1 MGVLEV
7 KGLYKYYGKKC
18 ALKNVNLTGDL
29 GEIVGLF
36 GPNGSGKTTLLK
48 LIIGFLRPSSG
59 SIKVDGKDI
68 NYNTRAIVSFLPD
81 NNLLPS
87 WMKIKD
93 AFNFYKDF
101 FPYFEEKK
109 FKDLLEYFD
118 LKFESKIKE
127 LSKGEQE
134 KVCLSLAISRKAKVY
149 LLDEPL
155 GGIDPASRERILTGI
170 LKNYREDSLMII
182 STHLIDDVESIID
195 RAVFISN
202 GEILIDG
209 KAETLR
215 EEKKMSID
223 KLFRNTF

>member
-1 MGVLEV
+1 MGVLEI

-18 ALKNVNLTGDL
+18 ALKNVNLTGDF

-48 LIIGFLRPSSG
+48 LIVGFLRPSSG
-59 SIKVDGKDI
+59 SIRVDGKDI
-68 NYNTRAIVSFLPD
+68 DYNTRAIVSFLPD

-87 WMKIKD
+87 WMTIKD

-101 FPYFEEKK
+101 FPGFEEKR
-109 FKDLLEYFD
+109 FKDLIDYFN
-118 LKFESKIKE
+118 LSMNRKVKE

-134 KVCLSLAISRKAKVY
+134 KVCLSLTISRKAKIY

-182 STHLIDDVESIID
+182 STHLISDVESIAD
-195 RAVFISN
+195 RVIFISQ
-202 GEILIDG
+202 GEILLNEKTEKI
-209 KAETLR
+209 R
-215 EEKKMSID
+215 EEKKMSVD
-223 KLFRNTF
+223 ELFRKTF

>member
-1 MGVLEV
+1 MGVLEI

-18 ALKNVNLTGDL
+18 VLKNVNLTGDF

-48 LIIGFLRPSSG
+48 LIVGFLRPSSG
-59 SIKVDGKDI
+59 SIRVDGKDI
-68 NYNTRAIVSFLPD
+68 DHNTRAIVSFLPD

-87 WMKIKD
+87 WMTIKD

-101 FPYFEEKK
+101 FPGFEEKR
-109 FKDLLEYFD
+109 FKDLIDYFN
-118 LKFESKIKE
+118 LSMNRKVKE

-134 KVCLSLAISRKAKVY
+134 KVCLSLAISRKAKIY

-182 STHLIDDVESIID
+182 STHLISDVESIAD
-195 RAVFISN
+195 RVIFISQ
-202 GEILIDG
+202 GEILLNEKTEKI
-209 KAETLR
+209 R
-215 EEKKMSID
+215 EEKKMSVD
-223 KLFRNTF
+223 ELFRKTF